1 MKEEIS
7 LYDILKQLYSI
18 SGILI
23 DVYSLDGESLARY
36 PDRGAELCRLVNEDP
51 RGAAVILRIDAE
63 IDYH

>member
-23 DVYSLDGESLARY
+23 DVYSLDGKSLA
-36 PDRGAELCRLVNEDP
+36 
-51 RGAAVILRIDAE
+51 
-63 IDYH
+63 